1 MSIKNINLIPRGMYC
16 YKHIKE
22 LKSGELR
29 IIGVCSYWEIRQDK
43 PYQENG
49 YCSFLEEGDWE
60 DKGVFLLWDMVKE
73 CNINKEK

>member
-1 MSIKNINLIPRGMYC
+1 MSTKNINSIPKGMYC
-16 YKHIKE
+16 YKHTKE

-60 DKGVFLLWDMVKE
+60 TDGPLRLLWDMVKE
-73 CNINKEK
+73 CKTNM